1 VPQAVIGGL
10 DLSLAPSLLW
20 ALVVGC
26 ALPIYLAIVARLPP
40 LAGRNAL
47 QFLCGLLVMMGL
59 WVGLVALWPGAR
71 PLGVAELCAGLMIL
85 GAGSLFYLEIWG
97 LLSRGYTLGLLLTL
111 YRADRPLTEDE
122 LAQGYRGGG
131 GLSWIMR
138 HRLAGLVG
146 AGFVREQGRV
156 LSLTPAFGVAV
167 AWLYKVS
174 ILALGLRRTG

>member
-1 VPQAVIGGL
+1 MGGL
-10 DLSLAPSLLW
+10 DFSLTPSILC

-26 ALPIYLAIVARLPP
+26 ALPIYLAVIARVPMLS
-40 LAGRNAL
+40 GRNAL
-47 QFLCGLLVMMGL
+47 QFLCGLLVMMVL
-59 WVGLVALWPGAR
+59 WIGLVALWPGPR
-71 PLGVAELCAGLMIL
+71 PDFAELCTGLMLL
-85 GAGSLFYLEIWG
+85 GAGSLFYLEVWG

-122 LAQGYRGGG
+122 LAQGYRGDN

-146 AGFVREQGRV
+146 AGLVREQGRV
-156 LSLTPAFGVAV
+156 LTLTPILGVPV